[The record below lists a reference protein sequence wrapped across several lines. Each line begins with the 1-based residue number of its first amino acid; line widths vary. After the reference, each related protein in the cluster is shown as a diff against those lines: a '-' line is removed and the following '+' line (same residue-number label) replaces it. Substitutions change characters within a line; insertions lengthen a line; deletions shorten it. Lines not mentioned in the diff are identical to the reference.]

1 MCAFTLDHV
10 AADIAEFEF
19 PMGAVIIISPK
30 RAEIL
35 KDQGYTKQAAADY
48 LVAHATKPLGEL
60 RTSHYFRDAPDTAG
74 EPDSAEH
81 RVFRPGTVDIVVAG
95 GNASPMMQAWHMYG
109 PVTVSIDKWR

>member
-1 MCAFTLDHV
+1 
-10 AADIAEFEF
+10 
-19 PMGAVIIISPK
+19 MGAVVIISPK

-35 KDQGYTKQAAADY
+35 KGQGFTKQAIADY

-60 RTSHYFRDAPDTAG
+60 RTSHYFSDTPDTAN
-74 EPDSAEH
+74 EPDSAAH
-81 RVFRPGTVDIVVAG
+81 RVFRSGTIDVVVAG